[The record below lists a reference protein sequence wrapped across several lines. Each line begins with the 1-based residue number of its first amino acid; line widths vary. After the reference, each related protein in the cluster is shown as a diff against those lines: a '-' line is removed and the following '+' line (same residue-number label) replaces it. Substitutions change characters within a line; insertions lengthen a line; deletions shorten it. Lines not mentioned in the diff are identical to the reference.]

1 MIQEP
6 QRSRSRSRAGQD
18 CEERYGELV
27 LYTRWALDPNSPEA
41 IIDRNPDETEAIK
54 LCRGDDPDGECAGA
68 GDCWWIVDVC
78 GREIALGRDGE
89 PAEQFTRQDV
99 NTFGAFTTKLRGRV
113 KWMRSG
119 LGCQMDFDIGT
130 GVRLGIEGA
139 DVQVE
144 VLGPRGNIFV
154 SQVYDNTVPSS
165 KNTPVLDPNASV
177 PVATRDGARDGVLFA
192 NGIILSSV
200 VTGQVVRC
208 YGTNADKVATLTQTF
223 RISEGEAAPLVP
235 LPSRAKQLV
244 VSQPGAT
251 GLVAPLTFFDEA
263 QFPNALRDVYFDV
276 PSLVRST
283 SRIDVPQNAQFIQLG
298 GGVAAETRDVTL
310 QWILEL

>member
-6 QRSRSRSRAGQD
+6 QRTRMRSRAGQS

-41 IIDRNPDETEAIK
+41 IIDRFPARTEALK
-54 LCRGDDPDGECAGA
+54 LCRGDDENGECPGD

-78 GREIALGRDGE
+78 GREIAQGRDGE
-89 PAEQFTRQDV
+89 PAEQFTRQQINDL
-99 NTFGAFTTKLRGRV
+99 GARTTKLRGRV

-119 LGCQMDFDIGT
+119 LGCEMDFDIGT

-144 VLGPRGNIFV
+144 VLGPRGQIFV
-154 SQVYDNTVPSS
+154 SQVFDNTVASS

-177 PVATRDGARDGVLFA
+177 PVATRDGARDGALFQ
-192 NGIILSSV
+192 NGIVLSTV

-223 RISEGEAAPLVP
+223 RIAEGEGAPLVP

-244 VSQPGAT
+244 VSQPGTT
-251 GLVAPLTFFDEA
+251 GLVQPLTFFDEGN
-263 QFPNALRDVYFDV
+263 FPNALREVFYDV
-276 PSLVRST
+276 PSLVRS
-283 SRIDVPQNAQFIQLG
+283 SPRIDVPQNAQFIQLG
-298 GGVAAETRDVTL
+298 SGVAAETRDVTL